1 MSKYRRAARL
11 GAQVS
16 AIFVAAG
23 RVAIEAV
30 CSQHVHMN
38 ISGCTFAP
46 TIEICECII
55 ENARFM
61 HLYFAANL
69 NLMYTAGPGLLDC
82 LNGRCTQYTTNDDF
96 DCGDKIELASDSW
109 GSFETLLD
117 GDNIVHYLHGYDGI
131 VTNVP
136 IEIPEE
142 CTFDCS
148 GCTFQ
153 PL

>member
-1 MSKYRRAARL
+1 
-11 GAQVS
+11 
-16 AIFVAAG
+16 
-23 RVAIEAV
+23 
-30 CSQHVHMN
+30 MN

-46 TIEICECII
+46 TIEIGECIV
-55 ENARFM
+55 ENAPFM
-61 HLYFAANL
+61 HLNL
-69 NLMYTAGPGLLDC
+69 VCSYLISTSCTAGVGLLDC
-82 LNGRCTQYTTNDDF
+82 LNGRCTEYTTNDDF
-96 DCGDKIELASDSW
+96 DCGDAIELASDSW